1 MAAVHWFRKNAP
13 MAKYIELWTLILF
26 LVLLLLIYMN
36 TKENNQNSFESLKT
50 DVDFLGSSLGTII
63 TELEG
68 KRIFNLVEQA
78 RALTKS
84 IRKDKNLEAKAE
96 LQDLFAK
103 LDLNS
108 SEKLLRA
115 FTNYFQLIN
124 IAEEIH
130 EIRVNRLKEGNASIA
145 EPREDSVAA
154 AVKELK
160 DQGWSATE
168 VRNFIEALD
177 IRLTLTAHPT
187 EVKRYTIRLKL
198 ERIALALRQLSEQAL
213 SPQLRESIKEEIR
226 AEIETLWQTRELFHK
241 KPTVIDEVKN
251 ALYYFERSILEAVPR
266 IMLDLESALELYFDE
281 SLEKKLLPPVLKYR
295 SWIGGDRDGNPFVS
309 SETTQESYLLQSQL
323 AISSFKA
330 DMDKLVQQ
338 LSEWEKRI
346 VLRPEF
352 RKDLEQDIKE
362 LGEPDRFMEEPY
374 RQKINFIHQRLC
386 NELEN
391 LKRGQSLKPAYP
403 NHTEG
408 YLEDLKIIEDTLNLS
423 QNKRAAKAFVR
434 PLRYKAQGFDFELA
448 ALDIRE
454 HSKIHEEAIADL
466 LAYSGVHNDYYALA
480 EEQRVEILISE
491 LANKRPLAPVD
502 AELKPV
508 TKRAL
513 EFLRVFKDLQNKLGK
528 DATGSYVVS
537 MTEGISDILEVLVL
551 AKEAN
556 LDEIDAT
563 PLFETEADLVAGP
576 EIISKLLQ
584 LPVYKKHVRKRGLQE
599 VMIGYSDSNKDAG
612 FLPANWALYQAQDG
626 IAKVCKKEKVA
637 LRFFHGRGTSI
648 GRGGGPSGQAI
659 LAQPPGSLGGRMR
672 ITEQG
677 EALSEKY
684 LGPDLAHRHLE
695 QVVSAFILS
704 SARDTKE
711 IALLEPK
718 FTEAMHKASTAAKK
732 TYRSFLEADGFLD
745 FYHSVTP
752 IEEISNLTIGSRP
765 ARRKGEKSL
774 ANLRAIPWVFSWTQC
789 RANLPGWFGLGSGLK
804 EIDSELLKEM
814 FETWPFFK
822 TMINFAQ
829 MSLAKT
835 DIEIFKSYFRL
846 VPEHL
851 EEKFWKIIK
860 DEYDLTVKEIR
871 SMTNEDMLEH
881 NPDLLRSIN
890 LRNPYVD
897 PISYLQ
903 VELLERLRNIPSH
916 SPDKK
921 ELEYAVLLSL
931 LGISAGMKNT
941 G

>member
-1 MAAVHWFRKNAP
+1 
-13 MAKYIELWTLILF
+13 
-26 LVLLLLIYMN
+26 MN
-36 TKENNQNSFESLKT
+36 TKEQNLDSFESLKS
-50 DVDFLGSSLGTII
+50 DVDFLASSLGTII

-84 IRKDKNLEAKAE
+84 IRKEKNQEAKKELQELFANLE
-96 LQDLFAK
+96 
-103 LDLNS
+103 LNS

-124 IAEEIH
+124 IAEEIN
-130 EIRVNRLKEGNASIA
+130 EIRVNREKEGKASF
-145 EPREDSVAA
+145 EQPREDSIAF
-154 AVKELK
+154 AVKKLK
-160 DQGWSATE
+160 DQGWSAKD
-168 VRNFIEALD
+168 VRNFIEKLD
-177 IRLTLTAHPT
+177 VRLTLTAHPT

-213 SPQLRESIKEEIR
+213 SPQLYESVKQEIR

-241 KPTVIDEVKN
+241 KPSVIDEVKN

-266 IMLDLESALELYFDE
+266 IMLDLESSLELYFDE
-281 SLEKKLLPPVLKYR
+281 NLEQKLLPPVVKYR

-309 SETTQESYLLQSQL
+309 SEITQETYLLQSQL

-338 LSEWEKRI
+338 LSEWERRI

-352 RKDLEQDIKE
+352 RKDLELDIAE
-362 LGEPDRFMEEPY
+362 LGKPDRFMEEPY
-374 RQKINFIHQRLC
+374 RQKINFIHKRLG

-391 LKRGQSLKPAYP
+391 FKQAKYLKPAYS
-403 NHTEG
+403 NHTQG

-434 PLRYKAQGFDFELA
+434 PLRYRAQGFDFELA

-466 LAYSGVHNDYYALA
+466 LSFSGVHADYFSLD
-480 EEQRVEILISE
+480 EEARVELLITE

-508 TKRAL
+508 TIRAL
-513 EFLRVFKDLQNKLGK
+513 EFLRVFKDLQNRLGK

-556 LDEIDAT
+556 LTEIDAT

-576 EIISKLLQ
+576 EIIANLLK
-584 LPVYKKHVRKRGLQE
+584 LPVYKKHVQKRGLQE

-626 IAKVCKKEKVA
+626 IAKVCKQENIP

-711 IALLEPK
+711 IIELNPK
-718 FTEAMHKASTAAKK
+718 YSDAMFKASSASKK
-732 TYRSFLEADGFLD
+732 RYRSFLEAEGFLD
-745 FYHSVTP
+745 FYHTVTP

-789 RANLPGWFGLGSGLK
+789 RANLPGWFGLGSGLSQI
-804 EIDSELLKEM
+804 EPELLKEM
-814 FETWPFFK
+814 FINWPFFR

-829 MSLAKT
+829 MSLAKS
-835 DIEIFKSYFRL
+835 DIEIFESYFRL
-846 VPEHL
+846 VPENL
-851 EEKFWKIIK
+851 RQKFWKIIK
-860 DEYDLTVKEIR
+860 DEYDLTLQQIKL
-871 SMTNEDMLEH
+871 MTNEDMLEH

-903 VELLERLRNIPSH
+903 VELLERLRNCPSH